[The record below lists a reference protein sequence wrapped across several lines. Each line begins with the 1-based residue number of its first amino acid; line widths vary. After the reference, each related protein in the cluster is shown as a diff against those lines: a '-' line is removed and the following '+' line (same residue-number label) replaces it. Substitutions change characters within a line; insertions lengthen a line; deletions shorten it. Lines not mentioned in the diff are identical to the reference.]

1 MDVYTVRALIGDTDT
16 EFVSDEMIQPFLND
30 PNAHIAAANVIDSY
44 LAGQLFRGAG
54 ASIKTDDLSV
64 NQYNNLVLL
73 RDHAKGLRSRG
84 EQLVEDERRASGG
97 VAMYWPSGVRIV

>member
-1 MDVYTVRALIGDTDT
+1 MDVYAIRALIGDTDK
-16 EFVSDEMIQPFLND
+16 EFISDEMIQPFLSD

-44 LAGQLFRGAG
+44 LAGQLLRGAG
-54 ASIKTDDLSV
+54 MNIKTDDLSV
-64 NQYNNLVLL
+64 NSYNNLALL

-84 EQLVEDERRASGG
+84 EQIVEDERRASGS

>member
-1 MDVYTVRALIGDTDT
+1 MDVYTVRALIGDMDK
-16 EFVSDEMIQPFLND
+16 EFISDEMIQPFLDD

-44 LAGQLFRGAG
+44 LAGQLLRGAG
-54 ASIKTDDLSV
+54 TNIKTDDLSV
-64 NQYNNLVLL
+64 NSYNNLALL

-84 EQLVEDERRASGG
+84 EQIVEDERRASGS

>member
-1 MDVYTVRALIGDTDT
+1 MDVSTIRALIGDMDK
-16 EFVSDEMIQPFLND
+16 EFISDEMIQPFMND

-44 LAGQLFRGAG
+44 LAGQLIRGAG
-54 ASIKTDDLSV
+54 TSIKTDDLTV
-64 NQYNNLVLL
+64 NQYNNLALL

-84 EQLVEDERRASGG
+84 EQLIEDERRASGG

>member
-1 MDVYTVRALIGDTDT
+1 MDVSTIRALIGDMDK

-30 PNAHIAAANVIDSY
+30 PNAHIAAANVIDSH

-54 ASIKTDDLSV
+54 TNIKTDDLSV
-64 NQYNNLVLL
+64 NSYNNLAML
-73 RDHAKGLRSRG
+73 RDHAKGLRARG
-84 EQLVEDERRASGG
+84 EQLIEDERRASGG